1 MPEIITCHFTLCFI
15 SKKINLNDKGYS
27 LVFTNSIKQEW
38 KSITSVKKRC
48 WLLLS
53 GILVLISSLFLNY
66 FVSTWVDSVSKTAVG
81 DLFLDLIPVFEL
93 NFLFFWA
100 VFFFWISTTVFLLV
114 NPKQLSF
121 ICWSLSLFVLIRCF
135 FISLTHL
142 GPPESAIHIPESLSW
157 FNFSADMFFSGH
169 VGGPFLVALIIES
182 RPIKYLMIVYSM
194 CMVVVVLM
202 AHGHYSIDVFAS
214 FFIAHSISVMVKK
227 WEYVFYPPFKVNEE

>member
-1 MPEIITCHFTLCFI
+1 MVFIT
-15 SKKINLNDKGYS
+15 
-27 LVFTNSIKQEW
+27 SIKQEW
-38 KSITSVKKRC
+38 KSIISVKKRR

-53 GILVLISSLFLNY
+53 GILVLINSLFLNY

-100 VFFFWISTTVFLLV
+100 VFFFWIGTTVFLLMH
-114 NPKQLSF
+114 PKQLSF
-121 ICWSLSLFVLIRCF
+121 ICWSLCLFVLIRCF

-142 GPPESAIHIPESLSW
+142 GPPESAINIPDSLSW

-169 VGGPFLVALIIES
+169 VGGPFLVALIIE
-182 RPIKYLMIVYSM
+182 RRLIKNLIIIYSI
-194 CMVVVVLM
+194 CMVGIVLM

-214 FFIAHSISVMVKK
+214 FFIAHSVSVIVKK
-227 WEYVFYPPFKVNEE
+227 WEHFFYPPLKVKIE